1 MAIFKASGIRAEIT
15 QLRSEVQTL
24 KDLFGTQ
31 MVPKQSFDALLKEYQ
46 RVSKIHLDLVER
58 VQDCLPIL
66 DKIQALLV
74 ATADR
79 QQQNLE
85 GFAQAVLR
93 IRPGYLGTCH
103 WKGCQSTDIAW
114 TPPDGKNLCQQHS
127 ELFIETDGPHPI
139 E

>member
-46 RVSKIHLDLVER
+46 RVAGMYQEMAQRMHE
-58 VQDCLPIL
+58 CLPIL
-66 DKIQALLV
+66 EQIQVIL
-74 ATADR
+74 DR
-79 QQQNLE
+79 TKTIQTQNLE